1 MSSNTNM
8 TLMASAAPN
17 TNMMDELDPLA
28 IGMKQFNTNILDTTI
43 SKIDF
48 VQYFQQAHL
57 AIFPNVDIP
66 FMNYFMKIA
75 RSIRKFVIPHQ
86 KLIDYGVMTTEK
98 SSNVRRCLERDN
110 NLVIDTDFILLPPGQ
125 QIPTDDEQKEEDVLL
140 QLEQNPDDE
149 QKEDGSLLLQLEQQ
163 TDDEKKEDGSLPS
176 QLGQQTGRGGSNKK
190 QYVLTVRAF
199 KKCLTKSRN
208 TQRYLDYFLL
218 LEQVISY
225 YKDYCTR
232 YHERISQMK
241 DDKIDRLEAKIDHIL
256 GHTKEIKDNNTQLKN
271 DNSELKCS
279 VESLLEQISREI
291 KQNEVIK
298 KQNDIIIEQN
308 KDIKTK
314 LNKTLVDK
322 NERPQSALKTQHFA
336 LLRSKIEPSEY
347 RVIRSQASRINSELK
362 RFANGYSVILNQ
374 YDPNPMGAFV
384 RFKEL
389 ITAENDE
396 HLEELA
402 ESGLNKE
409 DFEAAKIEFL
419 ANRPVEV
426 DGCVITLN
434 LDLIQHEDFME
445 KINSCL
451 NERYN
456 HAIQ

>member
-1 MSSNTNM
+1 
-8 TLMASAAPN
+8 
-17 TNMMDELDPLA
+17 
-28 IGMKQFNTNILDTTI
+28 
-43 SKIDF
+43 
-48 VQYFQQAHL
+48 
-57 AIFPNVDIP
+57 
-66 FMNYFMKIA
+66 MNYFMKIA

-86 KLIDYGVMTTEK
+86 KLIDYGVITSTETSGHIK
-98 SSNVRRCLERDN
+98 RCLERDN
-110 NLVIDTDFILLPPGQ
+110 NLVIDTDFILLSPGQ
-125 QIPTDDEQKEEDVLL
+125 QIPTDVEQKEEDVLL
-140 QLEQNPDDE
+140 QLEQNPDGE
-149 QKEDGSLLLQLEQQ
+149 QKEDGVS
-163 TDDEKKEDGSLPS
+163 S
-176 QLGQQTGRGGSNKK
+176 QLGRYSDDEQKAGRGKPKK

-232 YHERISQMK
+232 YHERLSQMK

-322 NERPQSALKTQHFA
+322 NERPQNALKTQHFA

-419 ANRPVEV
+419 ANRPVDV

-434 LDLIQHEDFME
+434 PELILHEDFME
-445 KINSCL
+445 KINTCL